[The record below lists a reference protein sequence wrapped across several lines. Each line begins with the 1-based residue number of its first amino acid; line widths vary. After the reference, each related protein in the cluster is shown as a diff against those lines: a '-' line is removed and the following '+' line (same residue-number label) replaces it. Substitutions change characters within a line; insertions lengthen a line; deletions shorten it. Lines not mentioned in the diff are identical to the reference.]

1 MSKRNDDFTFSDIKK
16 NILGMSGNLLIAT
29 NSQWKSPYVVVYSI
43 PSAVLKADADLDFNV
58 FGRVSPQHAV
68 KNDKQ
73 CINILSRFYKSYL
86 TEYVISVS
94 DLEKIALENNTNLG
108 KAMEI
113 FLVKTGDFKFGTK
126 KQDNRKIDL
135 ISTKTGKLYQLKT
148 SVVKDGSHGSAGTTN
163 GRATKK
169 Q

>member
-1 MSKRNDDFTFSDIKK
+1 MSKRTNDFTFSDIKA
-16 NILGMSGNLLIAT
+16 NILGFSGNLLVAT
-29 NSQWKSPYVVVYSI
+29 NSAWKSPYVVVYTIS
-43 PSAVLKADADLDFNV
+43 SKDFKADADIGYNV
-58 FGRVSPQHAV
+58 FGRVCANTAF
-68 KNDKQ
+68 KADKQ
-73 CINILSRFYKSYL
+73 CINTLARFYSEYL

-113 FLVKTGDFKFGTK
+113 FLVNTGDFKFGSK

-148 SVVKDGSHGSAGTTN
+148 SVVKAGSHGSAGTTN

-169 Q
+169 